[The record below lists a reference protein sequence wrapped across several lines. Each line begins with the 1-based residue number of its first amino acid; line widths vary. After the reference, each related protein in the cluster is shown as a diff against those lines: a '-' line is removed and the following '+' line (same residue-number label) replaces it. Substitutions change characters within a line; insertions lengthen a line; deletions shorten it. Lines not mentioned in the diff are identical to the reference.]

1 MVEKFDNIEWS
12 LEYGSSKI
20 SVTAYD
26 IENKC
31 NVHKNIPIRQ
41 VLGMITADGNINEIT
56 CSKVIS
62 VYNDELGILETDVE
76 DKVFSADSFFDELL
90 HSQESWFDSRAKNE
104 YINEVN
110 EAIHDILNG
119 AKKQITL

>member
-1 MVEKFDNIEWS
+1 MVEKFDNIQWS

-31 NVHKNIPIRQ
+31 NVHKNIPIRE
-41 VLGMITADGNINEIT
+41 VLGMINTDGNTNKIT

-62 VYNDELGILETDVE
+62 VYNDYLGILETDVE
-76 DKVFSADSFFDELL
+76 DKVFSADSFFNELL
-90 HSQESWFDSRAKNE
+90 HSKESWFDDRTKKE
-104 YINEVN
+104 YINEVY

-119 AKKQITL
+119 VKKQLTL